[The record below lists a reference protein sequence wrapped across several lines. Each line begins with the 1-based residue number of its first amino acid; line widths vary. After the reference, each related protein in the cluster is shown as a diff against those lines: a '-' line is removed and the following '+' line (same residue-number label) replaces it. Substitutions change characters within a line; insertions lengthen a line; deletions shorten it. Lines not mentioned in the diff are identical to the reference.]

1 MSFSKRGFIVLA
13 LIACLAGSL
22 LVPAAVRP
30 ARDLPFTPE
39 ELEKLEAGEVVV
51 RHEENELSEN
61 EFTSM
66 LVGAVLVRHPE
77 EVIWEVLNHPER
89 DIEWI
94 PGVKK
99 SELVS
104 DACPTPTTRI
114 NVTDTRIGAFG
125 LEAYYSLVREYDY
138 EKMTIKAYMDK
149 DRPHRFFQ
157 DIKAGWDFFPY
168 KGGTIFQYW
177 SDSNLV
183 VDLPSFISEYLGEK
197 TVIAGVASVAERCD
211 QVAGEMKK
219 KKPAPPCPG
228 PAKKESRER

>member
-1 MSFSKRGFIVLA
+1 V
-13 LIACLAGSL
+13 CLAGPL
-22 LVPAAVRP
+22 LIPVAVRP
-30 ARDLPFTPE
+30 SGDLPFTAE
-39 ELEKLEAGEVVV
+39 ELEKLEAGGVVV
-51 RHEENELSEN
+51 RHEERELSEN

-94 PGVKK
+94 PGVRK

-104 DACPTPTTRI
+104 DACPTPTTRV
-114 NVTDTRIGAFG
+114 NVTDTTIGAFG
-125 LEAYYSLVREYDY
+125 IEAYYSFVREYDY
-138 EKMTIKAYMDK
+138 EKRTIKAHMDK

-177 SDSNLV
+177 SDSKMV
-183 VDLPSFISEYLGEK
+183 IDLPDFISEYLGEK
-197 TVIAGVASVAERCD
+197 TVIAGVASVAKRCD
-211 QVAGEMKK
+211 DIAEEMKE
-219 KKPAPPCPG
+219 KKPKPPCPV
-228 PAKKESRER
+228 PDKRQSEKD